1 MEVAC
6 AWPEAIGAS
15 CTRHSRTC
23 ATLRFRQ
30 ELTPCAFCRLW
41 LRAFVVKRSTAKAWG
56 DIEYYKL
63 SLLDKALSFDIDLS
77 QIGW

>member
-1 MEVAC
+1 
-6 AWPEAIGAS
+6 
-15 CTRHSRTC
+15 
-23 ATLRFRQ
+23 
-30 ELTPCAFCRLW
+30 LW